1 MFSTQQQPSTESQ
14 THKEQQM
21 SDIKIEVNC
30 ATGEVTEVPLTAE
43 EIQQRELDAIA
54 AATAKAEADA
64 IAATEA
70 DAKAS
75 AQAKL
80 AALGLTA
87 EEIAALAK

>member
-1 MFSTQQQPSTESQ
+1 
-14 THKEQQM
+14 M
-21 SDIKIEVNC
+21 SDTPIKIEVNC
-30 ATGEVTEVPLTAE
+30 ETGIAVEVPLTAE
-43 EIQQRELDAIA
+43 EIQQRELDANA
-54 AATAKAEADA
+54 AATAKAEADE

-80 AALGLTA
+80 AALGLTQ

>member
-1 MFSTQQQPSTESQ
+1 
-14 THKEQQM
+14 M

-30 ATGEVTEVPLTAE
+30 ETGIAVEVPLTAQ

-54 AATAKAEADA
+54 AATAKAEAEA
-64 IAATEA
+64 KAQAEA

-80 AALGLTA
+80 AKLGLSA
-87 EEIAALAK
+87 EEIAALSK

>member
-1 MFSTQQQPSTESQ
+1 
-14 THKEQQM
+14 M
-21 SDIKIEVNC
+21 SDTPIKIEVNC
-30 ATGEVTEVPLTAE
+30 ETGIAVEVPLTAE

-54 AATAKAEADA
+54 AATAQAEREAVE
-64 IAATEA
+64 AAEA

-87 EEIAALAK
+87 EEISALSK